1 MKFFGVVLAKCFCLD
16 YTINRWYLTLGV
28 ADATPKI
35 LLKGGEPVSK
45 VSDKVEEFIKPIV
58 DELNQGIDI
67 VEVEFAKKHNGDN
80 LTVFIDKPNGVTIED
95 CELVHNAIDG
105 PLDDLDP
112 TEGKPY
118 TLNVSSPGID
128 RPIVTDKDYARNI
141 GQELE
146 LSLYE
151 PIMKKMTLVGV
162 LIAFNNDSVILEIN
176 NENLEIERKKIS
188 KATKFIN
195 F

>member
-1 MKFFGVVLAKCFCLD
+1 MS
-16 YTINRWYLTLGV
+16 
-28 ADATPKI
+28 KI
-35 LLKGGEPVSK
+35 SEQ
-45 VSDKVEEFIKPIV
+45 VEEFITPIV
-58 DELNQGIDI
+58 DSLNLNIDI

-95 CELVHNAIDG
+95 CEAVHSAIDE
-105 PLDDLDP
+105 PLDELDP
-112 TEGKPY
+112 TGGKPY

-128 RPIVTDKDYARNI
+128 RPIVSDKDYARNI
-141 GQELE
+141 GEELE
-146 LSLYE
+146 VNLYE
-151 PIMKKMTLVGV
+151 PIMKKRTLVGT
-162 LIAFNNDSVILEIN
+162 LIAFNKDSIILEIK